1 MVKKSTFYIHIL
13 FFQNQNLQ
21 AWVRPI
27 SPPGSA
33 AIVFV
38 YLGNGGGPTKMGSP
52 LTKLGLNN
60 GKGYNVTETFDGK
73 YLGTYYPKDSINC
86 LVNPTGV
93 FMATATTVQ

>member
-1 MVKKSTFYIHIL
+1 
-13 FFQNQNLQ
+13 
-21 AWVRPI
+21 
-27 SPPGSA
+27 
-33 AIVFV
+33 
-38 YLGNGGGPTKMGSP
+38 MGSP

-93 FMATATTVQ
+93 FMATATPIQ